1 MLDANLPPFRGN
13 IDFNAQH
20 APMGAYWN
28 FTCGHFGSRGGFSLQ
43 HGKPGN
49 QDIFIGAKRGPRS
62 SDEPFVCLPFYQDEA
77 QNSGVVPVPLSQMQR
92 RYGWATDRWTTDDL
106 EFTMYSPFGGIVDP
120 IDTHPS
126 MSRVC
131 LMPAILATL
140 TIDNTHGTQP
150 KTGVFAL
157 KFNEPGVRML
167 NEQRGWR
174 GKQRVGFG
182 LGRQLGFQAM
192 IENEP
197 GDRGATMQPFLRTSI
212 AEALDDSAP
221 IHHLGDCGGISF
233 EVPPGARRTLLVA
246 FGAYLDGTIT
256 TRLEG
261 KYYYT
266 KHFADLYDVLD
277 HALRGYDAI
286 VAGSAELDRELLDTK
301 LSPEQQFLISHATRS
316 YYANTQLL
324 DIAGEPFWVVNEGEY
339 GMMNT
344 LDLAVDQ
351 VFWELKQ
358 NPWVVRNL
366 LDNYVRHYSYQDQI
380 KIPRPM
386 SEHSLAA
393 ASESEHD
400 LSAGGV
406 SFCHDMGA
414 HGNFAPSGH
423 SSYELPHRSG
433 PFSYMTQEQLC
444 NWILIAASYVARTG
458 DLRWTQKQRELIG
471 ACMRSMLN
479 REGADERAIGASDMI
494 GATIAQAGSQAGAE
508 PGDAKSRPSK
518 RGGGGKQTLQES
530 SAWRETA
537 GTMRFDSARCG
548 NGSEITTY
556 DSLDPSLARARNSI
570 YLAVKRVA
578 AYLGLE
584 FLFSRLGDTSC
595 EEAAAQAAHKAADAV
610 ARRMNPEDGC
620 LPAVFDPQS
629 PAYKARVLPAVEA
642 LLFPW
647 YWGTCDY
654 GSEYKSSRAWLGN
667 GNESFVAKLKR
678 HAVALLSDPQ
688 KRNVFSDGGLKLSST
703 CENTWVSK
711 IAIFQHVARE
721 IFRLGD
727 DPKMA
732 ETLRRADIAHM
743 KWQTEG
749 AAGAACADQFVN
761 GQAVG
766 SRFYP
771 RCITTALWLDKS
783 DEP

>member
-1 MLDANLPPFRGN
+1 LPF
-13 IDFNAQH
+13 FKQ
-20 APMGAYWN
+20 
-28 FTCGHFGSRGGFSLQ
+28 
-43 HGKPGN
+43 PGE
-49 QDIFIGAKRGPRS
+49 GT
-62 SDEPFVCLPFYQDEA
+62 SDESCV
-77 QNSGVVPVPLSQMQR
+77 NVVAAPVNTIQR
-92 RYGWATDRWTTDDL
+92 RYGWASDRWTTDDI
-106 EFTMYSPFGGIVDP
+106 EFTIYSPFGGIVDP
-120 IDTHPS
+120 TETHPA

-140 TIDNTHGTQP
+140 TIDNTHGTTP

-167 NEQRGWR
+167 NEQHGWR
-174 GKQRVGFG
+174 GKQRLGFG
-182 LGRQLGFQAM
+182 LRRELGFQAM

-197 GDRGATMQPFLRTSI
+197 ADRGATMHAFLRSNI
-212 AEALDDSAP
+212 NEGCEEAAP
-221 IHHLGDCGGISF
+221 IHHLGDCGGIVF
-233 EVPPGARRTLLVA
+233 EAPAGTRRTLLIALGV
-246 FGAYLDGTIT
+246 YLENTIT

-266 KHFADLYDVLD
+266 KHFSDLYDVLD

-286 VAGSAELDRELLDTK
+286 CAGSAELDRELLDTQ
-301 LSPEQQFLISHATRS
+301 LSAEQQFLVAHATRS

-324 DIAGEPFWVVNEGEY
+324 DIAGEPFWIVNEGES

-358 NPWVVRNL
+358 NPWTVRNV
-366 LDNYVRHYSYQDQI
+366 LDHFVRYYSYQDQV
-380 KIPRPM
+380 KIPRLTQ
-386 SEHSLAA
+386 EDSLAA
-393 ASESEHD
+393 PPDGAHD
-400 LSAGGV
+400 LSPGGI

-414 HGNFAPSGH
+414 HGNFAPAGY
-423 SSYELPHRSG
+423 SSYELPNRSG

-458 DLRWTQKQRELIG
+458 DVRWTLKHRETIG

-479 REGADERAIGASDMI
+479 REGADARVLAALQQKVTGTSEKRSAKQPQQQPKYPSQQELSAHTPKSL
-494 GATIAQAGSQAGAE
+494 AGLLAGA
-508 PGDAKSRPSK
+508 
-518 RGGGGKQTLQES
+518 
-530 SAWRETA
+530 
-537 GTMRFDSARCG
+537 MCFDSARCG
-548 NGSEITTY
+548 SGAETTTY
-556 DSLDPSLARARNSI
+556 DSLDASLARARNSI

-584 FLFSRLGDTSC
+584 FLFSRLQDTAH
-595 EEAAAQAAHKAADAV
+595 EEAAARAAHSAADTV
-610 ARRMNPEDGC
+610 AQHLTPEDGC
-620 LPAVFDPQS
+620 LPAVFDSES
-629 PAYKARVLPAVEA
+629 PAYHARVLPAVEA

-688 KRNVFSDGGLKLSST
+688 RRNFFSDGGLKLSST
-703 CENTWVSK
+703 SDNTYVSK

-732 ETLRRADIAHM
+732 EALRKADIAHM

-749 AAGAACADQFVN
+749 AADGACADQFVN

-783 DEP
+783 DER